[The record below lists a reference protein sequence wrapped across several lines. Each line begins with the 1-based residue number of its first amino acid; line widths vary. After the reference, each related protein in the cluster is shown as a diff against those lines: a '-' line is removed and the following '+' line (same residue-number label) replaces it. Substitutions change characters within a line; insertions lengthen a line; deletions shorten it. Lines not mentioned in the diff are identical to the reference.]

1 MEGGREGARLIP
13 NNPHVDGVLW
23 FVWSPDYSVPPSLS
37 QFLHHHVLNVTL
49 ALREIDPEM

>member
-1 MEGGREGARLIP
+1 MVCLVSGL
-13 NNPHVDGVLW
+13 LC
-23 FVWSPDYSVPPSLS
+23 PPSFS